1 MNIEFITKNTINIPK
16 LTWNRRY
23 VNSVANDFLRFHL
36 QNGYFRQTRS
46 LSPKNVLGSKR
57 FIKIR
62 TQLLNNPTMINRI
75 NNHVFKEFR

>member
-1 MNIEFITKNTINIPK
+1 MFTFKDTINIPK
-16 LTWNRRY
+16 LNWNKKY
-23 VNSVANDFLRFHL
+23 VNSIGNDFFTFHL
-36 QNGYFRQTRS
+36 QNGYFKQTRS

-62 TQLLNNPTMINRI
+62 TQLLNNPTMISRI

>member
-1 MNIEFITKNTINIPK
+1 MNINFIVKDTVNIPK
-16 LTWNRRY
+16 LSWNRGY
-23 VNSVANDFLRFHL
+23 INSIGNEFMLFHI
-36 QNGYFRQTRS
+36 QNGYFKQVRS

-62 TQLLNNPTMINRI
+62 TQLLNNPTMISRT

>member
-1 MNIEFITKNTINIPK
+1 MFTFKDTINIPK
-16 LTWNRRY
+16 LHWERRY
-23 VNSVANDFLRFHL
+23 VNSIAQEYFNIALRNRNFI
-36 QNGYFRQTRS
+36 NTRG

-62 TQLLNNPTMINRI
+62 TQLLNNPTMISRI